1 MDKNKIVSKMNEY
14 MGNISQRLK
23 CEDDTDLTLFY
34 CDYEGTT
41 SCHTKAVA
49 WFEDFD
55 VKRFQFG
62 ATSNC
67 NEAKEIV
74 EKDVIKKFFQKGK
87 ELLQKKYTVAII
99 SKSRSNGNRYINLNT
114 ANGNLI
120 VSDNED
126 DEPYK
131 ARFTKEEIE
140 VLKKDEDIAIDWDK
154 AEVEEVD
161 DDERED

>member
-1 MDKNKIVSKMNEY
+1 MNEY

-55 VKRFQFG
+55 VKRFQIG

-87 ELLQKKYTVAII
+87 ELLQKKFRVHVIKNSEKGYLNLRIDESKKTVVI
-99 SKSRSNGNRYINLNT
+99 NGNEERGDYRTIFS
-114 ANGNLI
+114 
-120 VSDNED
+120 VS
-126 DEPYK
+126 
-131 ARFTKEEIE
+131 EIE
-140 VLKKDEDIAIDWDK
+140 EFKQDENICIDWDK
-154 AEVEEVD
+154 VELEEV
-161 DDERED
+161 

>member
-1 MDKNKIVSKMNEY
+1 MDKNKIVSKMNDY
-14 MGNISQRLK
+14 MVNISQKLK
-23 CEDDTDLTLFY
+23 CDDDTDLTLFY
-34 CDYEGTT
+34 CDDEGLA
-41 SCHTKAVA
+41 AVA

-55 VKRFQFG
+55 VEKFQF
-62 ATSNC
+62 ASTYDY

-140 VLKKDEDIAIDWDK
+140 ALKEDDDIAIDWDK
-154 AEVEEVD
+154 AEIEEVD
-161 DDERED
+161 DDK